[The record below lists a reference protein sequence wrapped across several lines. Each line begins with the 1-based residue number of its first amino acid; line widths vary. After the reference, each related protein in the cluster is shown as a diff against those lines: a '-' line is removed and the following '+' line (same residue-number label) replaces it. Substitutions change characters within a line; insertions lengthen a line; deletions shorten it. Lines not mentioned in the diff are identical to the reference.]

1 MQNLF
6 LSAMSFG
13 PLADWV
19 IEMTGSYNDIKL
31 DREDGIV
38 TLILD
43 KPPLNVLDIAMMEE
57 MNDALKG
64 LVGDTSLKALVIRAE
79 GKAFSAGVDISD
91 HTEDKVDDMIRI
103 FHDIFRN
110 MTRINAPIIAA
121 VKGAAL
127 GGGCEVAIFCDIV
140 LASEKAKFGQPEI
153 QVGVFPPIAAI
164 TLPNLTGRGKAL
176 ELVLTGDII
185 RADEAHRIGLVNQ
198 VYPIDEFDDKVEAYI
213 EKFAKLSAPVL
224 QLTKRSV
231 TESIGR
237 PFDEALSV
245 VERIYLD
252 ELMATEDAHEGL
264 TAFLDKRGP
273 EWKDR

>member
-1 MQNLF
+1 
-6 LSAMSFG
+6 MSFG
-13 PLADWV
+13 PIVGWV
-19 IEMTGSYNDIKL
+19 KEMTGSYNDIKL
-31 DREDGIV
+31 DREEGIA

-64 LVGDTSLKALVIRAE
+64 LVGASTLKALVIKAE

-91 HTEDKVDDMIRI
+91 HTEDKVEDMIRI

-110 MTRINAPIIAA
+110 MTRIHAPIVAA

-153 QVGVFPPIAAI
+153 QVGVFPPIAAV
-164 TLPNLTGRGKAL
+164 TLPHLIGRGKAL

-198 VYPIDEFDDKVEAYI
+198 VYPIDEFDDKVEEYV
-213 EKFAKLSAPVL
+213 AKLARLSAPVL

-231 TESIGR
+231 TESMGR
-237 PFDEALSV
+237 PFDDALSV

-252 ELMATEDAHEGL
+252 ELMETEDAHEGL
-264 TAFLDKRGP
+264 AAFLEKRGP
-273 EWKDR
+273 VWKDR